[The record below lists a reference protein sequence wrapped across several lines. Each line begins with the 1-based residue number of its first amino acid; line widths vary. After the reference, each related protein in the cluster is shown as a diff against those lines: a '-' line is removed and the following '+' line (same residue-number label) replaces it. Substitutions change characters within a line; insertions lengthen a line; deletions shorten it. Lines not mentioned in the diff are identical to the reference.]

1 MLPFLAGLWSSLRLM
16 KAICGSYFVG
26 LALTAWQSSSLKQST
41 AIHVPPIM
49 KARSQVLRSQQSA
62 MHMCMFFSSPRSLKF
77 PAFIPPLRVTF
88 FKIGLWVQW
97 SSSWVDGSSTET
109 EMWARNQN
117 EKVVS
122 LSCHFLPTPCP
133 PLFWGINWLILK
145 LFGLKGMLFY
155 KRKRWRNPL
164 NSVFF
169 KCMFF

>member
-1 MLPFLAGLWSSLRLM
+1 MLPFLAGLWSSLRLI

-122 LSCHFLPTPCP
+122 LSCHFLPTPRS

-145 LFGLKGMLFY
+145 LLFERSAILQKETLQQPLKFSFL
-155 KRKRWRNPL
+155 
-164 NSVFF
+164 
-169 KCMFF
+169 

>member
-109 EMWARNQN
+109 EMRAR
-117 EKVVS
+117 KKWFHFHVTSS
-122 LSCHFLPTPCP
+122 LPSP
-133 PLFWGINWLILK
+133 PLVLRHKLVDIEAIWFERNAILQK
-145 LFGLKGMLFY
+145 ETLQKPLKFSFL
-155 KRKRWRNPL
+155 
-164 NSVFF
+164 
-169 KCMFF
+169 

>member
-122 LSCHFLPTPCP
+122 LSCHFLPTPRP
-133 PLFWGINWLILK
+133 PLVLRHKLVDIEAIWFERNAILQK
-145 LFGLKGMLFY
+145 ETLK
-155 KRKRWRNPL
+155 KPL
-164 NSVFF
+164 KFSFL
-169 KCMFF
+169 